1 MIASARLLSGSINF
15 FYTKV
20 RHDSQFSD
28 PWIEKVE
35 AEVTMTY
42 LLFIKFENCELVGL
56 QPLASNSLVGIT
68 DPTEILMTCREL
80 Q

>member
-1 MIASARLLSGSINF
+1 MFLSL
-15 FYTKV
+15 
-20 RHDSQFSD
+20 SD

-35 AEVTMTY
+35 AEVTITY
-42 LLFIKFENCELVGL
+42 LLFIKFENSGPVEL

-68 DPTEILMTCREL
+68 DPTEIIMTCGEL